1 MEGNPEQ
8 LSSSGWDPLFEYYM
22 ENYGKGDVL
31 STLYS
36 PIPDD
41 YFDGK
46 DGIFV
51 DSSKKEE
58 PRLTPFVRKTDLN
71 NGKDAFEDNKPKN
84 AWEIGFNWKF

>member
-8 LSSSGWDPLFEYYM
+8 LSSSGWDSLFEYYV
-22 ENYGKGDVL
+22 ENYVKEDVL
-31 STLYS
+31 SALY
-36 PIPDD
+36 PPVPDG

-51 DSSKKEE
+51 DSGKKEE
-58 PRLTPFVRKTDLN
+58 PRLTPFVHRTDLN
-71 NGKDAFEDNKPKN
+71 NSEDSFEDNRPKN